1 MSQMKDEGQFVKGIG
16 CKTEPGKGSL
26 IGMVQQAVRGI
37 EDFKHK
43 IGMIELLS
51 KIKIT
56 GYVNLLIRK
65 EV

>member
-1 MSQMKDEGQFVKGIG
+1 MKVEGQFIKGNG
-16 CKTEPGKGSL
+16 CKTEAGKGSL
-26 IGMVQQAVRGI
+26 IGMVQQAAVRGI

-51 KIKIT
+51 KIT
-56 GYVNLLIRK
+56 GHVNLLIHN